1 MLFLPALAG
10 VVAVLLPDS
19 QREIMKLFCAA
30 VSAVTLGLSIYIFV
44 AYDNDIREFQFLTE
58 RYEWLDAIG
67 ISFHLGVD
75 GVATPM
81 VLLTGIVMLTGM
93 FMAWNI
99 GPRSKDFFALFMTL
113 VTGVYGVFLS
123 LDMFFL
129 FFFYELAV
137 VPMYLLI
144 GVWGST
150 RKEYGALKLVLYLV
164 ASSILVWVGIIA
176 IYVEGGINSFHI
188 LDLQEVGF
196 DSGFQ
201 RALYPLMMVGFG
213 VLAGLWPFHTWSPDG
228 HVAAP
233 TSVSMLHAGVLMKLG
248 AYGIIRIG
256 LDLLPEG
263 ADDWK
268 LLLVGLATVNVLYGA
283 MSAMSQRDLKYVI
296 GYSSVSHMGYV
307 LMGIAT
313 LDPKGLNGAVYQMF
327 SHGIMTALF
336 FALAGVVYDRAHTR
350 DISVFQGLS
359 KRMGVTAAFFAVAG
373 LTSLGLPGLSGF
385 IAELLVFI
393 GLFKTY
399 PAIGVLGIIGALA
412 TAVYILRLLA
422 KVFFGPLDSRWE
434 KLPDCSRLEGATM
447 AGLVAVLI
455 FGGVY
460 PQPFTS
466 VIDSGIL
473 PMLERV
479 AQVT

>member
-1 MLFLPALAG
+1 MFLPALGA
-10 VVAVLLPDS
+10 VLAVLLPDS
-19 QREIMKLFCAA
+19 RRADMKLIMA
-30 VSAVTLGLSIYIFV
+30 VISFATLGFSIYVFV
-44 AYDNDIREFQFLTE
+44 ALDNGAEGFQFQTD
-58 RYEWLDAIG
+58 RYEWLPGLGATFQLGIDG
-67 ISFHLGVD
+67 IS
-75 GVATPM
+75 APM
-81 VLLTGIVMLTGM
+81 VLLTGIVMTTGV

-99 GPRSKDFFALFMTL
+99 EPRTKDFFALLMTL

-123 LDMFFL
+123 LDLFFL

-164 ASSILVWVGIIA
+164 ASSVLVWIGLIA
-176 IYVEGGINSFHI
+176 IYVESGLGSFNL
-188 LDLQEVGF
+188 LDLEEAGF

-201 RALYPLMMVGFG
+201 RAVFPILMFGFG
-213 VLAGLWPFHTWSPDG
+213 VLAGPWPFHTWSPDG

-248 AYGIIRIG
+248 AYGIIRVGI
-256 LDLLPEG
+256 DLLPEG

-268 LLLVGLATVNVLYGA
+268 LVLVVLATVNVLYGA
-283 MSAMSQRDLKYVI
+283 MSAMAQSDLKYVI

-307 LMGIAT
+307 LMGIGT
-313 LDPKGLNGAVYQMF
+313 LEQRGMDGAVYQMF

-336 FALAGVVYDRAHTR
+336 FALVGVVYDRAHTR

-373 LTSLGLPGLSGF
+373 LTSMGLPGLSGF
-385 IAELLVFI
+385 IAEFLVFV

-399 PAIGVLGIIGALA
+399 PAIGVLGIIGALV

-422 KVFFGPLDSRWE
+422 RVFFGPLDSRWE
-434 KLPDCSRLEGATM
+434 KLPDCSRLEGLAM
-447 AGLVAVLI
+447 GSLVGVLI

-460 PQPFTS
+460 PQPFTR
-466 VIDSGIL
+466 VIDSGVAPL
-473 PMLERV
+473 LERV
-479 AQVT
+479 SQAI